1 MEQQKNPERLS
12 EAARQARNAY
22 QREYRRRNKERVRG
36 WNDAYWARRAQRA
49 EAAPDRTE
57 TAED

>member
-1 MEQQKNPERLS
+1 MEQQKNPEKLT
-12 EAARQARNAY
+12 EAGRQARNAY
-22 QREYRRRNKERVRG
+22 QRTYRKQHREKVKA

-57 TAED
+57 TED